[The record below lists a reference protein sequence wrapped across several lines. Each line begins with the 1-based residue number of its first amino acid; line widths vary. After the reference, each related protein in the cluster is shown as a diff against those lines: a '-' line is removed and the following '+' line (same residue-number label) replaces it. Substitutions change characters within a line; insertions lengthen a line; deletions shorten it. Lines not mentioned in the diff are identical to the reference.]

1 MPDNDFL
8 FPISQAA
15 HACGVS
21 RSTLMR
27 MEEKGLLKPAY
38 TNPESKRRYYD
49 PYNIS
54 RILQIKKFQD
64 MGFSK
69 QEIDAYYSSKGN
81 AAPMLLSLEERIR
94 YLQQCIEEF
103 QMRAL
108 NKPNLLVE
116 MITLPEVV
124 CCVHKTM
131 GLTPEEK
138 TLETYAFYHKC
149 VSEGCVLTAEPLF
162 IINER
167 TDYLEG
173 KLTNDP
179 YPYYACVPVDPQYAP
194 PTAKRFSACK
204 ALSVFSYG
212 DYSTLGSA
220 WLKLGEEIRLRG
232 LTPIDFPRG
241 IAIVA
246 PYTGR
251 EIDLNRYCGRVVVPI
266 SDCV

>member
-1 MPDNDFL
+1 MSNVNSL
-8 FPISQAA
+8 FTISQAA

-27 MEEKGLLKPAY
+27 MEEKGLLKPIY
-38 TNPESKRRYYD
+38 INPESKRRYYD

-54 RILQIKKFQD
+54 RILHVQKFQK

-69 QEIDAYYSSKGN
+69 EEIAAYFSSQGD
-81 AAPMLLSLEERIR
+81 AAPLLFSLEERIR
-94 YLQQCIEEF
+94 YLQQFIEEF
-103 QMRAL
+103 QIRSL

-116 MITLPEVV
+116 IITLPEVI
-124 CCVHKTM
+124 CCVHKAT

-138 TLETYAFYHKC
+138 TEETYHFYRKC
-149 VSEGCVLTAEPLF
+149 ISDGCVLTADPLF
-162 IINER
+162 VINER

-173 KLTNDP
+173 KLTSEP
-179 YPYYACVPVDPQYAP
+179 YPYYACVPVDPKHAP
-194 PTAKRFSACK
+194 AAAKRFPACK
-204 ALSVFSYG
+204 ALSVFYYG
-212 DYSTLGSA
+212 DYKSLNSA
-220 WLKLGEEIRLRG
+220 WLKLGGEIRRRG

-251 EIDLNRYCGRVVVPI
+251 EIDPQRHCGKIVVPI
-266 SDCV
+266 DD